1 MQFSEYQAKALMTL
15 CKYDSKKDQIINGGL
30 GLAGES
36 GEVCELLKKHF
47 LIGNELDNDMLMKE
61 LGDVMW
67 YIAEICDAFGFT
79 LEDVAEKNLAKLA
92 ARHGTKFSGVGDRS
106 GEGA

>member
-1 MQFSEYQAKALMTL
+1 MEMNEYQRQALVTMM
-15 CKYDSKKDQIINGGL
+15 KFDSKKDQIINGLL

-47 LIGNELDNDMLMKE
+47 CVGDELDKEKLKKE

-67 YIAEICDAFGFT
+67 YIAEICDAYGFT
-79 LEDVAEKNLAKLA
+79 MQDVAEKNISKLR
-92 ARHGTKFSGVGDRS
+92 ARHGEKFSGTGDRT
-106 GEGA
+106 GEGE